1 MHEFRSY
8 TTKIYGVCIHKSLN
22 TAVKR
27 NFQIYVNEA
36 ETTTVSY
43 CIDKKLE
50 RTSNLGRSRI
60 AKVTSFYM
68 DRN

>member
-22 TAVKR
+22 TAEKR
-27 NFQIYVNEA
+27 EFQIYDNEA
-36 ETTTVSY
+36 ETTTVS
-43 CIDKKLE
+43 IVLT
-50 RTSNLGRSRI
+50 RSWGGPQMGWSRI
-60 AKVTSFYM
+60 AKVTLFYM